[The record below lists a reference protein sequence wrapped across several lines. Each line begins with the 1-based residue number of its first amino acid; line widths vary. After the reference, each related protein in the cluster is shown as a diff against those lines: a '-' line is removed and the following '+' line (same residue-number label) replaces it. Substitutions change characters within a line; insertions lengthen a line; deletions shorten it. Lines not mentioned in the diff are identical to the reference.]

1 MKISAII
8 SEYNP
13 FHNGHKYLAE
23 QLRKNGCTHIVSI
36 MSGSFVQRGECAVS
50 DKYSR
55 AETAVSSG
63 IDLLLEL
70 PVVYSCAS
78 AERFSYGA
86 VQRRLHA
93 RVPSRAGGGGRQRH
107 FR

>member
-23 QLRKNGCTHIVSI
+23 QLRINGSSHIISI
-36 MSGSFVQRGECAVS
+36 MSGSFVQRGDCAAA

-55 AETAVSSG
+55 AKMAVCSG
-63 IDLLLEL
+63 IDLVLEFQERHIPLLL
-70 PVVYSCAS
+70 L
-78 AERFSYGA
+78 
-86 VQRRLHA
+86 LH
-93 RVPSRAGGGGRQRH
+93 RIFHPEHYIFHVMNH
-107 FR
+107 L